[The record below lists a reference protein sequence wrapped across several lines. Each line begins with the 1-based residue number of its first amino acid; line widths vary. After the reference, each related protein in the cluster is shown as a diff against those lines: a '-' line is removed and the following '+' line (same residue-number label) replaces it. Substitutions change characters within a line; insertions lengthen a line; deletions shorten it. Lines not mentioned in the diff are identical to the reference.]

1 MSKWKYC
8 VTANIK
14 RKHKHL
20 RDLLKP
26 GTWTFPGGRLVYICN
41 RPIKELY
48 TVLVM
53 GLSWFRQG
61 YVFDIV
67 PIEILENVQSN
78 YVFDP
83 SIIELMDSLELQHL
97 WWGDKPEDG
106 EDAERYAERSIR
118 RFWKCRIKQT
128 LGI

>member
-1 MSKWKYC
+1 
-8 VTANIK
+8 
-14 RKHKHL
+14 
-20 RDLLKP
+20 
-26 GTWTFPGGRLVYICN
+26 
-41 RPIKELY
+41 
-48 TVLVM
+48 M

-106 EDAERYAERSIR
+106 EDAERYAEMLRQIHQ
-118 RFWKCRIKQT
+118 KV
-128 LGI
+128 LEM